1 MSHAQRTGSTPAA
14 GTIGVGRG
22 NRMIPDP
29 NEASAPM
36 DDELPAPLL
45 KPADVARV
53 LNVTVTQVYTL
64 MRSGD
69 LPALK
74 IGKKGVWRVSRDT
87 LEAYLADLEAE
98 ARSRTPLTDP
108 APG

>member
-1 MSHAQRTGSTPAA
+1 
-14 GTIGVGRG
+14 
-22 NRMIPDP
+22 
-29 NEASAPM
+29 
-36 DDELPAPLL
+36 
-45 KPADVARV
+45 
-53 LNVTVTQVYTL
+53 VYTL

-87 LEAYLADLEAE
+87 LETYLAELEAE
-98 ARSRTPLTDP
+98 ARARTPLTDP

>member
-1 MSHAQRTGSTPAA
+1 
-14 GTIGVGRG
+14 
-22 NRMIPDP
+22 
-29 NEASAPM
+29 M

-98 ARSRTPLTDP
+98 ARSRTPVTDP

>member
-1 MSHAQRTGSTPAA
+1 M
-14 GTIGVGRG
+14 
-22 NRMIPDP
+22 
-29 NEASAPM
+29 E
-36 DDELPAPLL
+36 DELPAPLL

-87 LEAYLADLEAE
+87 LEQYLAELEAE

>member
-1 MSHAQRTGSTPAA
+1 
-14 GTIGVGRG
+14 
-22 NRMIPDP
+22 
-29 NEASAPM
+29 M

-87 LEAYLADLEAE
+87 LEAYLADLETE

>member
-1 MSHAQRTGSTPAA
+1 MVDHPA
-14 GTIGVGRG
+14 GTIAGRG
-22 NRMIPDP
+22 NRTIPDA
-29 NEASAPM
+29 NEGSAPM
-36 DDELPAPLL
+36 NDELPAPLL

-74 IGKKGVWRVSRDT
+74 IGKKGVWRVSRET
-87 LEAYLADLEAE
+87 LETYLADLETE
-98 ARSRTPLTDP
+98 ARNRASLTDH
-108 APG
+108 ALD

>member
-1 MSHAQRTGSTPAA
+1 MTT
-14 GTIGVGRG
+14 
-22 NRMIPDP
+22 
-29 NEASAPM
+29 
-36 DDELPAPLL
+36 DDLPAPLL

-74 IGKKGVWRVSRDT
+74 IGKKGVWRVSRET
-87 LEAYLADLEAE
+87 LEAYLANLESEGIHRVCLTIWPQPSDDDVLRQLDAWAASVAE
-98 ARSRTPLTDP
+98 WR
-108 APG
+108 G

>member
-1 MSHAQRTGSTPAA
+1 
-14 GTIGVGRG
+14 
-22 NRMIPDP
+22 
-29 NEASAPM
+29 M

-98 ARSRTPLTDP
+98 ARSRSPLTDP

>member
-1 MSHAQRTGSTPAA
+1 
-14 GTIGVGRG
+14 
-22 NRMIPDP
+22 
-29 NEASAPM
+29 M

-98 ARSRTPLTDP
+98 ARRRTPLTDP